1 MSNPT
6 TERAYRQRIAEE
18 LETPVEEAN
27 ALAQRLGLDPFPV
40 NYWIVDYDEMNELIA
55 YGGFQHRYPHWRW
68 GMQYDRQQKQGQFL
82 GGKAFEI
89 VNNDDPSQA
98 FLQESNELADQ
109 KAVITHVEAHAD
121 FFKNNEWFKLFDES
135 PDAAAM
141 LEGHAETVSEYMD
154 DPEIDRE
161 AVEAWIDHVLCL
173 EDNID
178 QHQPFRTAE
187 NWIGESAELEDAAD
201 RLGELRLSDEVRDQV
216 FSEAWLD
223 AQEEDP
229 APVSAPEEPQKDI
242 LAFLSTHGMRYDGET
257 GKAVEFEQWQ
267 RELLEI
273 LRKESYYFAPQRMTK
288 VMNEG
293 WACVTP
299 ETLVQSPAGLVP
311 MEEIVETHAP
321 VSDGDSPR
329 AVYDSHIIEDE
340 PTISIETEHGFRLE
354 GSERHRVRSAEGT
367 WVSLAELAVGDGVQL
382 AGGQE
387 LWPSEPVTVDW
398 GATSGPANATET
410 GQRARTAGPSRLP
423 WVGTDDGRSDSGRLP
438 SALSPAFGRLLGA
451 VAGAGRIECDT
462 ATVSVRSQ
470 TEGAAQALRSQFDEL
485 FGVSPTVE
493 RIDDGWRVQ
502 VGAPWVARSLQD
514 AFELPSDGT
523 AVRGVPEELLRSP
536 RAAVRAYLEGLA
548 DAAGAVDAEGVRI
561 AVPSMRAAQVLQQL
575 LLNFGILASSRPP
588 DTARP
593 ALVLEG
599 AEAASFERTIGFRDR
614 ESRERLATY
623 TDGVETGTPRQRSD
637 RIVEIERGA
646 GTVYDISVE
655 ETHRYVG
662 GGFLNHNS
670 YWESTMM
677 TDERFAGDDEFLS
690 YADHMARVLGSGG
703 LNPYKLGMELW
714 EYVENYTNR
723 SEVVE
728 RLLCV
733 DGVTWR
739 NFGERV
745 DLDRVLGLLEP
756 ASGVARITPDALE
769 RLDSDDPRV
778 DAAGLSE
785 ARAGEVDVER
795 NPWKVLSYEGLC
807 ERHYSLVKP
816 QNRGFLKRISN
827 DELERTARYLFDIDR
842 YDTVDDAIEAVDRT
856 AGWARMREIR
866 ESHND
871 ITFLDAFLTQEFV
884 DTNDYFTYEYTH
896 TTQDYRVTS
905 VDYEEVKKK
914 LMLQFT
920 NFGKPTITVIDANF
934 QNRNELLLAHQ
945 YNGVMLDME
954 QAQQVLERVFELWGR
969 PVNLNTIVKEVD
981 EHDVEV
987 ARRRDREPS
996 PTEQGKRIRFDGE
1009 RFQVED
1015 LSQEETAAIAADD
1028 VDYDTKPEEWLG

>member
-423 WVGTDDGRSDSGRLP
+423 WVGTDDGRRVSLYE
-438 SALSPAFGRLLGA
+438 LLGYA
-451 VAGAGRIECDT
+451 IGVVFLVFFGLLILGGASQAVLLELFVALVAVNAVLAGGLAKVAGAHW
-462 ATVSVRSQ
+462 SS
-470 TEGAAQALRSQFDEL
+470 AL
-485 FGVSPTVE
+485 
-493 RIDDGWRVQ
+493 
-502 VGAPWVARSLQD
+502 
-514 AFELPSDGT
+514 
-523 AVRGVPEELLRSP
+523 
-536 RAAVRAYLEGLA
+536 
-548 DAAGAVDAEGVRI
+548 AAGAFGWLTSLFPLLAAGWFAGYVELRYISVNVGDIATLNEILGDEEAPIADLLGRMR
-561 AVPSMRAAQVLQQL
+561 AVPLFRL
-575 LLNFGILASSRPP
+575 ILIVALTNVGSAVASYVVF
-588 DTARP
+588 P
-593 ALVLEG
+593 ALLPYV
-599 AEAASFERTIGFRDR
+599 AADIG
-614 ESRERLATY
+614 
-623 TDGVETGTPRQRSD
+623 G
-637 RIVEIERGA
+637 
-646 GTVYDISVE
+646 
-655 ETHRYVG
+655 
-662 GGFLNHNS
+662 
-670 YWESTMM
+670 
-677 TDERFAGDDEFLS
+677 
-690 YADHMARVLGSGG
+690 MA
-703 LNPYKLGMELW
+703 
-714 EYVENYTNR
+714 
-723 SEVVE
+723 
-728 RLLCV
+728 
-733 DGVTWR
+733 GVT
-739 NFGERV
+739 N
-745 DLDRVLGLLEP
+745 LLWD
-756 ASGVARITPDALE
+756 GI
-769 RLDSDDPRV
+769 
-778 DAAGLSE
+778 
-785 ARAGEVDVER
+785 
-795 NPWKVLSYEGLC
+795 
-807 ERHYSLVKP
+807 
-816 QNRGFLKRISN
+816 NRG
-827 DELERTARYLFDIDR
+827 TDI
-842 YDTVDDAIEAVDRT
+842 VV
-856 AGWARMREIR
+856 
-866 ESHND
+866 
-871 ITFLDAFLTQEFV
+871 
-884 DTNDYFTYEYTH
+884 
-896 TTQDYRVTS
+896 
-905 VDYEEVKKK
+905 
-914 LMLQFT
+914 
-920 NFGKPTITVIDANF
+920 
-934 QNRNELLLAHQ
+934 
-945 YNGVMLDME
+945 GV
-954 QAQQVLERVFELWGR
+954 V
-969 PVNLNTIVKEVD
+969 
-981 EHDVEV
+981 
-987 ARRRDREPS
+987 
-996 PTEQGKRIRFDGE
+996 
-1009 RFQVED
+1009 
-1015 LSQEETAAIAADD
+1015 
-1028 VDYDTKPEEWLG
+1028 